1 VEVEAWASP
10 LGEEEA
16 AWAFEREAAAAEEEA
31 KAPRLAEV
39 VVEEDMVCT
48 AVVEVVEAAVS
59 R

>member
-1 VEVEAWASP
+1 V
-10 LGEEEA
+10 
-16 AWAFEREAAAAEEEA
+16 AAAEEA

-39 VVEEDMVCT
+39 VVEEEDMVGT